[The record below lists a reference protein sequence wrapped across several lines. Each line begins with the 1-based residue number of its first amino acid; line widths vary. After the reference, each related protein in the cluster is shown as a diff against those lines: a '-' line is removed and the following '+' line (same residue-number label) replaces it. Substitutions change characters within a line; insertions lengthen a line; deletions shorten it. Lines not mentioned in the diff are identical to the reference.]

1 MCLAWSVLG
10 EEIEK
15 EKGGEK
21 ENKQSLM
28 FFRNG
33 EKDVLSCPALC
44 RRITEWVREKDT
56 PPVAEAELRCSK
68 LESISK

>member
-33 EKDVLSCPALC
+33 GKDVLSRPALC
-44 RRITEWVREKDT
+44 RRITEWAREKDM

-68 LESISK
+68 PGSISK